1 MRRALVFLL
10 AIPMISAVPS
20 SAKTPEGFSWVDPQS
35 DKATIAAIRHALKAS
50 SYTSIRRVGVEGDS
64 AIVMTTFRES
74 GEEAD
79 HWSIY
84 NVTLATNKAEML
96 VSGYRVKVLD
106 WIGSTTPELA
116 IAYYD
121 CWGCEAATLFTT
133 IHFTKGTGWRARW
146 PNKKGNAD
154 YPQPGAIVS
163 YGDAGEPYDDNDV
176 DQIFAVV
183 NQPDGGF
190 AVGSWFHSR
199 DIKRGKINDDVERY
213 SIDPTTGEDHVERLT
228 GDSALKWERE
238 LCSQSNT
245 PAGPNIGQSSKACRR
260 ALTSQSPSPA
270 PTK

>member
-1 MRRALVFLL
+1 
-10 AIPMISAVPS
+10 MISAAHSV
-20 SAKTPEGFSWVDPQS
+20 AKTPEGFSWVDLQS
-35 DKATIAAIRHALKAS
+35 DKTTLAAVRHALKAS

-64 AIVMTTFRES
+64 AIVMTTSRES

-79 HWSIY
+79 RWSIY
-84 NVTLATNKAEML
+84 NVTLATNKARVL

-116 IAYYD
+116 ITYYD

-133 IHFTKGTGWRARW
+133 IHFTNGMGWSARW

-154 YPQPGAIVS
+154 YPQPGAVVS

-199 DIKRGKINDDVERY
+199 DTKTGKINDDVERY
-213 SIDPTTGEDHVERLT
+213 SIDPATGKDRVERLI
-228 GDSALKWERE
+228 GDSALKWARE

-245 PAGPNIGQSSKACRR
+245 PAGPNVGQSSKACRGALR
-260 ALTSQSPSPA
+260 SQSLHSALT
-270 PTK
+270 K

>member
-1 MRRALVFLL
+1 MRSAVIFLL
-10 AIPMISAVPS
+10 AISTFSAVRS
-20 SAKTPEGFSWVDPQS
+20 VATTPEGFSWVDPQS
-35 DKATIAAIRHALKAS
+35 DKTTIAAVRHALKVS
-50 SYTSIRRVGVEGDS
+50 SYTSIRRVGVEGDA

-84 NVTLATNKAEML
+84 NVSLATDKARML

-106 WIGSTTPELA
+106 WIGLKTPELA

-133 IHFTKGTGWRARW
+133 IHFTNGKGWRARW
-146 PNKKGNAD
+146 PNKRGNAD
-154 YPQPGAIVS
+154 NPQPGAIVS
-163 YGDAGEPYDDNDV
+163 YGDVGEPYDDSDV
-176 DQIFAVV
+176 DQLFAVV

-190 AVGSWFHSR
+190 AVGIWLHSR
-199 DIKRGKINDDVERY
+199 DAKTGKINGDVEKY
-213 SIDPTTGEDHVERLT
+213 SIDPATGDERVDKLT
-228 GDSALKWERE
+228 GDSALKWELE

-245 PAGPNIGQSSKACRR
+245 PAGPNFGQSSKACRR
-260 ALTSQSPSPA
+260 ALRSQSLHSA

>member
-1 MRRALVFLL
+1 V
-10 AIPMISAVPS
+10 
-20 SAKTPEGFSWVDPQS
+20 AKTPEGFSWVNPQS
-35 DKATIAAIRHALKAS
+35 DKATMVAVRHAIKAS
-50 SYTSIRRVGVEGDS
+50 SHTSIRRVGVEGGS

-84 NVTLATNKAEML
+84 NVTLATNKTRML

-106 WIGSTTPELA
+106 WIGSTSPELA
-116 IAYYD
+116 VAYYD

-133 IHFTKGTGWRARW
+133 IRFTKGTGWGARW
-146 PNKKGNAD
+146 PNKKGNAG

-183 NQPDGGF
+183 YQPDGGF
-190 AVGSWFHSR
+190 SVGSWFHSR
-199 DIKRGKINDDVERY
+199 DTKSGKIDDDVERY
-213 SIDPTTGEDHVERLT
+213 SIDPATGEDRVERLI
-228 GDSALKWERE
+228 GDPALKWEHE

-245 PAGPNIGQSSKACRR
+245 PVGPNIGQSSKACRR
-260 ALTSQSPSPA
+260 VLGSQSLPRA